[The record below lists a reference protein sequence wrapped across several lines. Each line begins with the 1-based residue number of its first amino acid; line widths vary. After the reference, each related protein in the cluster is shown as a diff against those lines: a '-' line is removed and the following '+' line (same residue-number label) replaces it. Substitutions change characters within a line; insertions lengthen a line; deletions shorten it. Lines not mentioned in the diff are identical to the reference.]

1 MNLKRSLTILFFI
14 VFTELIGFGLII
26 PVLPQLALKYHT
38 NHFTLGLLMA
48 SFSLAQF
55 FASPILGYLSDRY
68 GRKPILIVS
77 KFGTM
82 LAYIILAYAQSYW
95 MFLFARLLDGFT
107 GGNIAVARAYIADI
121 TDEKNR
127 SKGMAII
134 GISFGLGFI
143 VGPALGGFLYQG
155 DHGQLI
161 TAFVAAALSF
171 IAALI
176 TYFYLEESNTRKP
189 VPAAT
194 EKYRAF
200 FEVKNASVL
209 VIFVSFLLYMITF
222 SGFETTFSLFTNTF
236 FDFSLKQNSLVF
248 MYAGLIGLVVQGYIS
263 RRSFTQFKRLSIFGM
278 GLLAAAFVGLAVSQ
292 TVFQLMLFLGL
303 LSVAV
308 SFVNTFLPSLLSMH
322 TTDDNKGIVM
332 GSYEAVGSISRVLG
346 PLLAYSVSFQLLRQ
360 EYLLFAITCLVS
372 AVFLLFFL
380 KSVKQ

>member
-1 MNLKRSLTILFFI
+1 
-14 VFTELIGFGLII
+14 
-26 PVLPQLALKYHT
+26 
-38 NHFTLGLLMA
+38 
-48 SFSLAQF
+48 
-55 FASPILGYLSDRY
+55 
-68 GRKPILIVS
+68 
-77 KFGTM
+77 
-82 LAYIILAYAQSYW
+82 
-95 MFLFARLLDGFT
+95 
-107 GGNIAVARAYIADI
+107 
-121 TDEKNR
+121 
-127 SKGMAII
+127 
-134 GISFGLGFI
+134 
-143 VGPALGGFLYQG
+143 
-155 DHGQLI
+155 
-161 TAFVAAALSF
+161 
-171 IAALI
+171 
-176 TYFYLEESNTRKP
+176 
-189 VPAAT
+189 
-194 EKYRAF
+194 
-200 FEVKNASVL
+200 
-209 VIFVSFLLYMITF
+209 MITF